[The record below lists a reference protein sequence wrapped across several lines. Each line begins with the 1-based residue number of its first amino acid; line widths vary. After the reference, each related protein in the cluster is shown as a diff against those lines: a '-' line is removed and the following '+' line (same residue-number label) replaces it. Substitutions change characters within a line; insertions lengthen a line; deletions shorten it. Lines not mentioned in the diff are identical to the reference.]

1 MQIWVAL
8 SNSDLTTLNHREVE
22 LQAAA
27 LAIDSSGSAGGHGF
41 VPTSLPL
48 KLKLQGAGLAVS
60 WPGGSFQ
67 TKDNQLI
74 FSARSA
80 ITVASI
86 KRAGGKS
93 AHPSYLGK
101 IRVANLKGKL
111 RVSLQVGLDQY
122 LRGVLEAEMP
132 ASYHPEALKCQA
144 LAARTYALK
153 PRLPHDLDQTNV
165 CDSFLCCQYFAGL
178 GAIDPRIEHA
188 VVATAGQVLAYNGE
202 PLLAL
207 FSSNAG
213 GHTENYENCFSDP
226 QSGAFP
232 PAPLPY
238 LKGVAEGKFAV
249 PAGSEA
255 FLRYL
260 YNAVAVKHE
269 QISADSWTPKFH
281 WKVHLSADALEAHM
295 HHVVEK
301 LAATA
306 DTAPYVVP
314 PKSREFGHIQ
324 GFEVLKRGVS
334 GVAITLKIKTSS
346 GDWHVSKELVIRKA
360 FANADVKLAR
370 LSSARIFFE
379 QGEDKLGLLN
389 NLTIFGLGFGHGV
402 GLQQTGAQGFAR
414 AGQNYRQILSHYFP
428 GSEIQVL

>member
-1 MQIWVAL
+1 MQIWVAI
-8 SNSDLTTLNHREVE
+8 SNSELTNLDHKEVE
-22 LQAAA
+22 LRAAA
-27 LAIDSSGSAGGHGF
+27 LTIASSGVTAHDF
-41 VPTSLPL
+41 VPTSLPVQL
-48 KLKLQGAGLAVS
+48 KLKGTGLIIS
-60 WPGGSFQ
+60 WPGGGFE
-67 TKDNQLI
+67 TKAGQVI
-74 FSARSA
+74 FSADSA

-93 AHPSYLGK
+93 IHPSYLGK

-153 PRLPHDLDQTNV
+153 PRLPHDADQANV
-165 CDSFLCCQYFAGL
+165 CDSYLCCQYFAGL
-178 GAIDPRIEHA
+178 GAIDARIERA

-238 LKGVAEGKFAV
+238 LKGVPEGKFAIA
-249 PAGSEA
+249 AGSEA

-269 QISADSWTPKFH
+269 LISADSWTPKFH
-281 WKVHLSADALEAHM
+281 WKVQLSADALEAHM

-301 LAATA
+301 LAASP

-314 PKSREFGHIQ
+314 PKSGKFGHIH
-324 GFEVLKRGVS
+324 GFEVMKRGVS
-334 GVAITLKIKTSS
+334 GVAITLKIKTST
-346 GDWHVSKELVIRKA
+346 GDWLVSKELVIRKA
-360 FANADVKLAR
+360 FANTDVKLAR
-370 LSSARIFFE
+370 LSSARLFFE
-379 QGEDKLGLLN
+379 QGHDRLGLLSH
-389 NLTIFGLGFGHGV
+389 LTVYGLGFGHGV
-402 GLQQTGAQGFAR
+402 GLQLTGAQGFAK

-428 GSEIQVL
+428 GSDIQVL